1 MKKKEIIKDNREFSR
16 IINKNKNVKNKYYS
30 IYYEKNNSKNLYGIS
45 VPTKTGN
52 AVIRNKLKRQV
63 KNIIDNN
70 KNYIQSSYNYVIILR
85 KNLLDLDYQ
94 SKEKELINLFKR
106 LENNMTKKKIILV
119 LISVFMLTGCTTI
132 LKDKDNKTIVNP
144 ETGQSITENII
155 CKPTDEKV
163 VKIYEENGVDIKDLP
178 SCNNFNP
185 VSKYEGLWTTFFV
198 KPLAWVIIQI
208 GNLVNSYGLSIIIT
222 AILIRLVLMPITKKT
237 AMQSENMKKAQ
248 PEIEKL
254 EKKYKG
260 KESQE
265 DQMRKTQEMLAIYQK
280 YQINPVSGCLLAFIQ
295 LPLLFAF
302 LEAINRTPA
311 IFESKFLG
319 LQMATTTSV
328 GIQNGNYIYILF
340 IVLILGTTYLSFRK
354 TLKDQTAAAA
364 QMKYTIYIML
374 GIIFIGSLTLPTALG
389 IYWITSSTFTIFQN
403 MWVERKK
410 VK

>member
-1 MKKKEIIKDNREFSR
+1 
-16 IINKNKNVKNKYYS
+16 
-30 IYYEKNNSKNLYGIS
+30 
-45 VPTKTGN
+45 
-52 AVIRNKLKRQV
+52 
-63 KNIIDNN
+63 
-70 KNYIQSSYNYVIILR
+70 
-85 KNLLDLDYQ
+85 
-94 SKEKELINLFKR
+94 
-106 LENNMTKKKIILV
+106 MTKKKIILV
-119 LISVFMLTGCTTI
+119 LISVLMLTGCTTT
-132 LKDKDNKTIVNP
+132 LKDKDNKTVVNT

-163 VKIYEENGVDIKDLP
+163 IKIYEENGVDIKDLP
-178 SCNNFNP
+178 SCNEFNP

-222 AILIRLVLMPITKKT
+222 ALLIRLVLMPITKKT

-248 PEIEKL
+248 PEIERI

-319 LQMATTTSV
+319 LQMATTTLV
-328 GIQNGNYIYILF
+328 GIENGNYIYILF
-340 IVLILGTTYLSFRK
+340 IILILGTTYLSFRK

-410 VK
+410 VR